1 MDPLI
6 LVILIIGLAL
16 VFDFLNGMNDAANSI
31 ATVVSTRVLSPAWAV
46 GWAAFFNFAAVFV
59 FGTAV
64 AKTVGTGIVDVGVV
78 DNAVAASALVGGSI
92 WVWACTHYG
101 MPVSV
106 SHSLLGG
113 IVGAG
118 VAKAGWGAVVVSGVS
133 KVCLFILLSPLIG
146 GILAFLL
153 IVANL
158 WIVRRQPPQR
168 VNGVFRIL
176 QLASSAFYSLGHGSN
191 DAQKVAGWITALLIA
206 NGYVARDASVPIW
219 VLMMC
224 YTVIGLGTLTGGW
237 RVIRT
242 LGVRVTKL
250 QPIGGFCAEAGA
262 GLTRVGTALFGI
274 PVSTTHSITGSI
286 IGVGATQRLS
296 AVRWGVARNIVIA
309 WITTIPASALMAALC
324 HELIDALT

>member
-1 MDPLI
+1 MDPLGI
-6 LVILIIGLAL
+6 IILIIALAL

-31 ATVVSTRVLSPAWAV
+31 ATVVSTRVLSPTWAV
-46 GWAAFFNFAAVFV
+46 AWAAFFNFAAVFV

-92 WVWACTHYG
+92 WVWVCTHYG
-101 MPVSV
+101 MPISV

-158 WIVRRQPPQR
+158 WIVRRQPPRR
-168 VNGVFRIL
+168 VNGAFRIL
-176 QLASSAFYSLGHGSN
+176 QLLSSAFYSLGHGSN

-206 NGYVARDASVPIW
+206 NGHVARDAPVPIW

-262 GLTRVGTALFGI
+262 GLTLVGTALFGI

-309 WITTIPASALMAALC
+309 WVTTIPASALMAALC
-324 HELIDALT
+324 QRLISAVS